1 MKIRKVPAL
10 NLNNLKGSVGQ
21 KSSIFGFTDIDPNE
35 FGTFVSNKADSFVN
49 NFNREI
55 SKTKMKG
62 FMKLVL
68 VLEKKIMVRRFDF
81 WLPLRRFDQ
90 SKKQ

>member
-10 NLNNLKGSVGQ
+10 NFNNMKGSIGQ

-35 FGTFVSNKADSFVN
+35 FGTFVSKTSDSFVN
-49 NFNREI
+49 SFNSKGI
-55 SKTKMKG
+55 SKTKLKA
-62 FMKLVL
+62 FMKLAL

-81 WLPLRRFDQ
+81 WLPLRRYD
-90 SKKQ
+90 